1 MINLCISSYRK
12 ATGAT
17 FIQAEVAID
26 FLFQIFCYNKFCETN
41 VLLDGDLSTGLL
53 YLYMK
58 QAN

>member
-12 ATGAT
+12 ATGAK
-17 FIQAEVAID
+17 VAIN
-26 FLFQIFCYNKFCETN
+26 FLFQIFCDNKFCETN
-41 VLLDGDLSTGLL
+41 ILLDGDLSTGLL